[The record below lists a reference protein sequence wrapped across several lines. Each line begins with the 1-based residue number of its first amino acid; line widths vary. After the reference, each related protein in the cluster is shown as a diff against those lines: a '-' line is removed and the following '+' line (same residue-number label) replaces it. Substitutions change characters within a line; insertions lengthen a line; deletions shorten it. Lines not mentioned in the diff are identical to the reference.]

1 MTGSVTLTVVTE
13 ARGGGMKPLI
23 VCVVVLMASACRDPE
38 QVVAVAPG
46 VALPA
51 RWANLAKTCDDNS
64 PATTLPSDLRAKIET
79 LPSPFSSS
87 TDAYITRTT
96 EGGWGGRA
104 FRNGDHYDMY
114 FVDTTRT
121 QELFTALHQRGIL
134 VPDNLE
140 LLQGRWDYAQ
150 LYEWASYLN
159 RTSLGTI
166 RGSANI
172 DIPLNRL
179 DITVAT
185 EAERLQL
192 DSALSV
198 LDIPCFLPRS
208 RLIHR
213 DPPRALALLTIGL
226 LELAE
231 GRRRL

>member
-1 MTGSVTLTVVTE
+1 VAEWSEGNGDAACGVVR
-13 ARGGGMKPLI
+13 AVKLFVIGI
-23 VCVVVLMASACRDPE
+23 VVLIASACRSDPNAPVD
-38 QVVAVAPG
+38 VVPG

-51 RWANLAKTCDDNS
+51 RWANLTKTCDANS

-87 TDAYITRTT
+87 TDAYIARTN

-104 FRNGDHYDMY
+104 FLNGDHYDMY

-121 QELFTALHQRGIL
+121 TELFATLRQRGIL

-150 LYEWASYLN
+150 LYEWSSYLS
-159 RTSLGTI
+159 RTSF
-166 RGSANI
+166 GSNVATVQL
-172 DIPLNRL
+172 DVPLNRL
-179 DITVAT
+179 DITVWT

-198 LDIPCFLPRS
+198 LDIPCFLAT
-208 RLIHR
+208 IAV
-213 DPPRALALLTIGL
+213 DPPGPPRGV
-226 LELAE
+226 
-231 GRRRL
+231 